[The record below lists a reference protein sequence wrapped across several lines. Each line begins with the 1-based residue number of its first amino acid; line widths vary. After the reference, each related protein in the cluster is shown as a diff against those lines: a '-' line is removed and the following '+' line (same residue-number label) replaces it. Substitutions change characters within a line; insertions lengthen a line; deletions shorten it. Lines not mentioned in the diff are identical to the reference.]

1 MLVGEEGETH
11 RGRRREEEKEEG
23 GGEGGGGG
31 RQEREGERGTE
42 RTAPAG
48 QIEIRIEHWE
58 KEATAPYSLI
68 PEKD

>member
-1 MLVGEEGETH
+1 VGEEGEIH
-11 RGRRREEEKEEG
+11 RGRRRGREEEEEG
-23 GGEGGGGG
+23 GRTGGGTTTT
-31 RQEREGERGTE
+31 TE

>member
-1 MLVGEEGETH
+1 MRLDLEGSAWWVK
-11 RGRRREEEKEEG
+11 RERYTK
-23 GGEGGGGG
+23 GGGGG
-31 RQEREGERGTE
+31 EEEEKGRRMGWGEQ
-42 RTAPAG
+42 RTAPEG